1 MNINV
6 AVQTENG
13 LYVPVIRV
21 SSYSF
26 VEQFPV
32 SVTLKFPLTRIYM
45 IRILGCWQERLIHN
59 CWRGQTV
66 GPESQRQQLETT
78 RLWGQNCMF
87 YVNDCHLKHRIIS
100 CFLWN
105 LNTGFSSLQGGTFT
119 VTNLGGP
126 FGIKQFC
133 AIINPPQSGIL
144 AVGSGKDQL

>member
-1 MNINV
+1 
-6 AVQTENG
+6 
-13 LYVPVIRV
+13 
-21 SSYSF
+21 
-26 VEQFPV
+26 
-32 SVTLKFPLTRIYM
+32 
-45 IRILGCWQERLIHN
+45 
-59 CWRGQTV
+59 
-66 GPESQRQQLETT
+66 
-78 RLWGQNCMF
+78 MF
-87 YVNDCHLKHRIIS
+87 YVNDCHLKHTIIA